1 MKKLMLVLLLSF
13 FAIVVFPQN
22 YLITFSGSGV
32 YETVDSVQVKNLMQ
46 GTHLTLGGADTLHL
60 VNTTGTGDML
70 SASSS
75 TIIYPNPTRH
85 DATLT
90 FQTAVAGEVNIT
102 VHHIAGNLLL
112 IEKFV
117 LEEGSHNF
125 VVGGLPAG
133 VFLVGVEDS
142 EKMKV
147 ARLVSVSDGAPNPY
161 LNYLGR
167 SAKTSL
173 SPILKSANE
182 IIAMHYE
189 DGERLLFKG
198 YGGQHAR
205 VVAITPE
212 QSQNIDFGFMSCTDY
227 DGNNYP
233 VVAIG
238 DQHWMAENLKTTHYQ
253 SGVAIDYPGT
263 DNSAWENNVT
273 GAFAWYDHDQGWKDH
288 YGALYN
294 WYALHNP
301 NLICPAGW
309 RVPEISDWSQLAA
322 TLGGVE
328 LAGGLIK
335 STRTEPDIHP
345 RWDLPNVGAGNQ
357 TGFTALPAGMR
368 AWHGTS
374 FHNLGGAAFYMA
386 KNDSADHVWMHEAD
400 KYSTVLSVLPGHR
413 NNGVSIR
420 CIYGG
425 EAPPDVTTANVIDIS
440 HLTAVSGGE
449 VISDG
454 NVFVTARGVVW
465 SASENPTLESNDGF
479 TTDGTGAG
487 VFTSDITGLD
497 PETTYFVRAYAVN
510 SEGTSYGNELTF
522 TTSVFIFACG
532 DDITDIDGNIY
543 RTVQIGDQ
551 CWTRDNL
558 RTTRYN
564 DGSDIPLVEDDG
576 QWANANYGAMTIYPH
591 QLIEGLDSSAEVV
604 EAYGI
609 LYNWFA
615 TDDDRNLCPEG
626 WYVPS
631 HPEWTQMENFIMLEY
646 GLTNNANDVNGLGN
660 ALKSCLQVNSP
671 LGGDCDTSD
680 HPRWNAHSLHFGNDM
695 VDFSALPAGRR
706 RLNGVFFDIG
716 NYGLFWTST
725 EHTSTHAV
733 NRTLFSNQGNMA
745 GFFSTN
751 YRKTIGHSV
760 RCIKAE

>member
-1 MKKLMLVLLLSF
+1 MLLAFLAGNVT
-13 FAIVVFPQN
+13 PQN
-22 YLITFSGSGV
+22 YLITFSGSGIA
-32 YETVDSVQVKNLMQ
+32 ETVDSVQVKNLTQ
-46 GTHLTLGGADTLHL
+46 GTHLTIGGADTLHL
-60 VNTTGTGDML
+60 VNTTGTGDM
-70 SASSS
+70 SSPS
-75 TIIYPNPTRH
+75 NSMVIYPNPKRFE
-85 DATLT
+85 ATLML
-90 FQTAVAGEVNIT
+90 QTGSAGKVNILI
-102 VHHIAGNLLL
+102 HHIAGKLMFHESFSLD
-112 IEKFV
+112 
-117 LEEGSHNF
+117 EGSHSF

-133 VFLVGVEDS
+133 AYLVGIEDS
-142 EKMKV
+142 QKKKV

-167 SAKTSL
+167 SAKTSF

-189 DGERLLFKG
+189 DGEHVLLRG

-205 VVAITPE
+205 VITLVPE
-212 QSQNIDFGFMSCTDY
+212 QSQTIDFDFVPCTDHN
-227 DGNNYP
+227 GNNYP

-253 SGVAIDYPGT
+253 SGEPIDYPGT

-309 RVPEISDWSQLAA
+309 RVPEISDWSQLAV

-328 LAGGLIK
+328 LAGGMIK

-345 RWDLPNVGAGNQ
+345 RWDLPNFGAGNQ
-357 TGFTALPAGMR
+357 TGFTAFPAGMR

-374 FHNLGGAAFYMA
+374 FHNIGGATFYMA
-386 KNDSADHVWMHEAD
+386 KNDSSDHVWMHEAD
-400 KYSTVLSVLPGHR
+400 KYSAVLSVLPGHR
-413 NNGVSIR
+413 NNGASIR
-420 CIYGG
+420 CIYAG
-425 EAPPDVTTANVIDIS
+425 EAMPDVTTANVTDIS
-440 HLTAVSGGE
+440 HTTAISGGE

-454 NVFVTARGVVW
+454 NIFVTARGVVW
-465 SASENPTLESNDGF
+465 STSENPTLESNDGF

-487 VFTSDITGLD
+487 VFTSEITSIE
-497 PETTYFVRAYAVN
+497 PATTYFVRAYASN
-510 SEGTSYGNELTF
+510 IEGTAYGDGISF
-522 TTSVFIFACG
+522 TTLSMEFECG
-532 DDITDIDGNIY
+532 DAVTDVDGNVY
-543 RTVQIGDQ
+543 STVQIGNQ
-551 CWTRDNL
+551 CLTRENL
-558 RTTRYN
+558 RTTRY
-564 DGSDIPLVEDDG
+564 SDSTEIPNLPDNG
-576 QWANANYGAMTIYPH
+576 QWANASYGALTIYPH
-591 QLIEGLDSSAEVV
+591 QMIPGFDSDQEVIA
-604 EAYGI
+604 AYGI

-615 TDDDRNLCPEG
+615 VDDERGLCPEG

-631 HPEWTQMENFIMLEY
+631 HPEWTQLENFMMSEY
-646 GLTNNANDVNGLGN
+646 NLTNNANDVNGLGN

-671 LGGDCDTSD
+671 LGGDCDTAD

-733 NRTLFSNQGNMA
+733 NRTLFSNQGNIA

-751 YRKTIGHSV
+751 YRKTIGYSV